1 MDKVNEFEV
10 MHYIIMSSSVLHVKM
25 MSRYDICVKLSIIFI
40 YAWKTRNPG
49 QIQTQKLV
57 CLRTFNNIKI
67 LFSGFLANML
77 AFGH

>member
-40 YAWKTRNPG
+40 YAWKTRNPFG
-49 QIQTQKLV
+49 QIQKQKLV
-57 CLRTFNNIKI
+57 VLGSSII
-67 LFSGFLANML
+67 LKYYLVVS
-77 AFGH
+77 